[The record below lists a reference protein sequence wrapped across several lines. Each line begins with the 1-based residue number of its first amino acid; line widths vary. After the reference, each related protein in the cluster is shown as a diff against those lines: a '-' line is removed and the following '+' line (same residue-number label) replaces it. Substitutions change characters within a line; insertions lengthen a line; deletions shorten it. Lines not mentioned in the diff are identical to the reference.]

1 MSNLR
6 DIKRR
11 IKSVRNTSQIT
22 KAMQMVASAKMRRA
36 QELALRGRVYVS
48 AIASVFRHL
57 KESLNDVNVELMK
70 TNPHGKTLCIVIST
84 DRGLCGAL
92 NSNLLKELLTTAPAD
107 ADYITIGSKLNT
119 QLVRCGRHLKAS
131 FSLGDSFDEASLK
144 PIMDFIRKG
153 FVSGE
158 YNSVSAIYQK
168 FINVMVQ
175 RPQLSRLLPIN
186 PDELLSMAAAIESE
200 DELNG
205 DQPINYLLEPGPVAL
220 LNSLLPL
227 YFTNMLTQMVL
238 EGKASEQSARMV
250 AMKSATENAKTLIG
264 ELTLEYNKARQTQIT
279 NELLEI
285 TTAMKAME

>member
-1 MSNLR
+1 MASLR

-36 QELALRGRVYVS
+36 QELALKGRTYMS
-48 AIASVFRHL
+48 ALAHVLQHLQDTLAEAASP
-57 KESLNDVNVELMK
+57 LMEERTK
-70 TNPHGKTLCIVIST
+70 GKTLVIVVST

-92 NSNLLKELLTTAPAD
+92 NANLFKDVLQKCDPQ
-107 ADYITIGSKLNT
+107 ADYLTVGTKLNS
-119 QLVRCGRHLKAS
+119 QLTRCGRNLVAS
-131 FSLGDSFDEASLK
+131 FTIGDTVEEAELK
-144 PIMDFIRKG
+144 PIFQLIRKG
-153 FVSGE
+153 FTEGT
-158 YNSVSAIYQK
+158 YNRVEVIYQK

-175 RPQLSRLLPIN
+175 RTECMKLLPLSRE
-186 PDELLSMAAAIESE
+186 ELLKVAAQDDIDDDS
-200 DELNG
+200 N
-205 DQPINYLLEPGPVAL
+205 PNFLLEPDPKTL
-220 LNSLLPL
+220 LNAILPL
-227 YFTNMLTQMVL
+227 YFSHQLVQMIL

-250 AMKSATENAKTLIG
+250 AMKAATENAKTLIG